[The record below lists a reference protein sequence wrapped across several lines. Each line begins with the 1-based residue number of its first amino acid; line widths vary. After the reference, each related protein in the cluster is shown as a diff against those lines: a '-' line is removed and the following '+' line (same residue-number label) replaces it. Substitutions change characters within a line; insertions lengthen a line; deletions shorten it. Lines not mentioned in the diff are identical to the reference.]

1 MRVLSFVLL
10 GSVTALLSA
19 PRPGEALPYRPWCSV
34 YYDQSTAVGCAYD
47 TYEQCQATISG
58 IGGLC
63 HRNPLGS
70 PDAEAVRAKR
80 GHSRN
85 H

>member
-10 GSVTALLSA
+10 ASVMALLSA
-19 PRPGEALPYRPWCSV
+19 PRPGEAQPFRPWCSV
-34 YYDQSTAVGCAYD
+34 YYDQSTAVSCAYD
-47 TYEQCQATISG
+47 TYEQCRATISG

-70 PDAEAVRAKR
+70 PEVEAGRAKR
-80 GHSRN
+80 GHSRY